1 MCNCENMA
9 NSIRDEKITE
19 FFQSV
24 FKSHMDDEGKVTY
37 DKLGKILTSLGRK
50 ISGERILKIKK
61 KFGVEDSDVID
72 WEDPDFIMTVAS
84 LNVVDVKAID
94 DGVFS
99 KAFKIFDMVIY
110 FVLVKNYYKCISTVS
125 I

>member
-9 NSIRDEKITE
+9 NPIRDEKITE

-24 FKSHMDDEGKVTY
+24 IKSHMDEEGKVTY

-61 KFGVEDSDVID
+61 KFGVEDSDMID

-84 LNVVDVKAID
+84 LNVVDVKAIA

-99 KAFKIFDMVIY
+99 KAFKIFDMVTY
-110 FVLVKNYYKCISTVS
+110 FVLVKNEYKCIQTVS

>member
-1 MCNCENMA
+1 MA

-24 FKSHMDDEGKVTY
+24 FKSHMDEEGKVTY

-72 WEDPDFIMTVAS
+72 CEDPDFIMTVAS
-84 LNVVDVKAID
+84 LNVVDVKAIE

-99 KAFKIFDMVIY
+99 KAFRIFDMVTN
-110 FVLVKNYYKCISTVS
+110 LV
-125 I
+125 

>member
-24 FKSHMDDEGKVTY
+24 FRSHMDEEGKVTY

-110 FVLVKNYYKCISTVS
+110 FVLVKNDNKCIQIVS